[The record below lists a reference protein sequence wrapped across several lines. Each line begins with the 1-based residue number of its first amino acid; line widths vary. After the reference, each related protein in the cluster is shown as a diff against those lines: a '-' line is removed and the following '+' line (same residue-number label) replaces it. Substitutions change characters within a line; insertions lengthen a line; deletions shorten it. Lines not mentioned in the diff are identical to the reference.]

1 MAKPEIFK
9 SVIYD
14 VFSPTFPYVSQRWIW
29 REKYLI
35 WSPSATCPHC
45 ASHTDDG
52 LALMLCLV
60 QAGLKGTKILPKWGV
75 FTANSENIS
84 SIKVKTTLST
94 MNDYLLLVENAVNEA
109 AAAQKKFKAVFRV
122 QQRHLQAAFQFPALP
137 PGSCVSLDSLFLRF
151 LAIKWRW
158 Y

>member
-14 VFSPTFPYVSQRWIW
+14 LFSPTFPYVSQRWIW

-60 QAGLKGTKILPKWGV
+60 QAGLKGTKILPKWVV

-84 SIKVKTTLST
+84 SIKVKTTSST
-94 MNDYLLLVENAVNEA
+94 MNDYLLLVENAVNET
-109 AAAQKKFKAVFRV
+109 AAAQKFKAVF
-122 QQRHLQAAFQFPALP
+122 
-137 PGSCVSLDSLFLRF
+137 GSSKDTFRLHFSSQPCLLAPVCPWTHSSLGF
-151 LAIKWRW
+151 
-158 Y
+158 

>member
-1 MAKPEIFK
+1 M
-9 SVIYD
+9 
-14 VFSPTFPYVSQRWIW
+14 
-29 REKYLI
+29 
-35 WSPSATCPHC
+35 
-45 ASHTDDG
+45 
-52 LALMLCLV
+52 
-60 QAGLKGTKILPKWGV
+60 KGTKILPKWVV

-94 MNDYLLLVENAVNEA
+94 MNDYLLLVENAVNET

-137 PGSCVSLDSLFLRF
+137 PGSRVSLDSLFLRF